1 MQREDSEFLL
11 EGHTDLIGDPEY
23 NQALSLNRATAIR
36 NWLLD
41 ALRLD
46 SERIKVIGH
55 GKTKPLVTS
64 GTAEEQAVNRR
75 VEVTIQ
81 PIDTLS
87 PF

>member
-1 MQREDSEFLL
+1 MRTLRAGHVL
-11 EGHTDLIGDPEY
+11 EGHTDTIGEEQY
-23 NQALSLNRATAIR
+23 NLALSVNRATAIR

-46 SERIKVIGH
+46 PARIKVKGL
-55 GKTKPLVTS
+55 GKSKPLIAK
-64 GTAEEQAVNRR
+64 GTPEEQAQNRR

-81 PIDTLS
+81 PLETES